1 MMGMKANVSVS
12 AKENDIQHKLQSKS
26 NQTQSAAAKV
36 KTPAGLAF
44 YPTAITQSHAFG
56 FKGKKRVDFSL
67 LNKRGHLGV
76 CSTLFIH
83 SSVVE
88 PV

>member
-1 MMGMKANVSVS
+1 MIGMKANVSVS

-56 FKGKKRVDFSL
+56 FKGKKELISAYLINEVIWACAVHCLYTVRL
-67 LNKRGHLGV
+67 
-76 CSTLFIH
+76 
-83 SSVVE
+83 
-88 PV
+88 